1 MKKERVISLLLRIGL
16 AAVFGYA
23 GVAAFLQ
30 PDSWIGYLPEFLRES
45 FDPRFLLSAF
55 SSAELVLAIWL
66 LSGRFQFMAGI
77 MSALA
82 ILGILTFN
90 LALLDVV
97 FRDIAIFFAAL
108 ALAYLETKDPD
119 SFSGLQ

>member
-1 MKKERVISLLLRIGL
+1 MKKERVVSLLLRVGL

-30 PDSWIGYLPEFLRES
+30 PTSWIGYIPEFLRES
-45 FDPRFLLSAF
+45 FDSRFLLTVF
-55 SSAELVLAIWL
+55 SGAEIIVALWL
-66 LSGRFQFMAGI
+66 LSGRYLFMAGI
-77 MSALA
+77 ISALA

-90 LALLDVV
+90 LGLFDVV

-108 ALAYLETKDPD
+108 ALAYLETKDPE
-119 SFSGLQ
+119 SSATVQ